1 MATVGTEAV
10 WSQLSARLRAF
21 IRSRV
26 DDEQTADDLLQD
38 TFVRIHQ
45 RIGTL
50 SDEQRLE
57 AWVFQI
63 ARNLVAD
70 HYRGRKPR
78 AALPAEI
85 AQEAPLG
92 DAPDPNEEV
101 ASWLPAM
108 IEELPP
114 TYREA
119 VKLVE
124 LEGVPQA
131 EIARRL
137 GISVSGAKSRVQRG
151 REQLKQVL
159 DRCCRIDLDRRGN
172 VLGYQ
177 PRRQDSCEAC
187 E

>member
-1 MATVGTEAV
+1 
-10 WSQLSARLRAF
+10 
-21 IRSRV
+21 V
-26 DDEQTADDLLQD
+26 DDDQTADDLLQD
-38 TFVRIHQ
+38 AFVRIHQ

-50 SDEQRLE
+50 SDQQRLE

-70 HYRGRKPR
+70 HYRSRKPQ
-78 AALPAEI
+78 AELPDEI
-85 AQEAPLG
+85 AQETGPG
-92 DAPDPNEEV
+92 DALSRNEEV

-108 IEELPP
+108 IEELPE
-114 TYREA
+114 THREA
-119 VKLVE
+119 VRLFE

-151 REQLKQVL
+151 REQLKQAL
-159 DRCCRIDLDRRGN
+159 DRCCQIDLDRRGN
-172 VLGYQ
+172 VLGYR